1 MTCPAGMLP
10 FQSASMSYAEKNLAP
25 GESIVYR
32 ARYHWIYYRTA
43 LALLLVSAVL
53 GVWWKIA
60 GGLPGGESTSP
71 IFRNLALLFLGA
83 AVAAFLVRRV
93 RNAADEFVVTNRRVM
108 RKIGILAREAE
119 HAPIEKIQDVTIDQG
134 VIARLLGYGT
144 VALETA
150 SERGRIVFPD
160 ISRPDAFRN
169 AIWGQSTGPA
179 AVPGA
184 TPALAATVSSP
195 PAAQRLAELEDLRTR
210 GLLSTE
216 EYAQKREE
224 ILKSL

>member
-1 MTCPAGMLP
+1 
-10 FQSASMSYAEKNLAP
+10 MSYAEKNLAP
-25 GESIVYR
+25 GETIVYR

-43 LALLLVSAVL
+43 LALLLVAVVF

-60 GGLPGGESTSP
+60 GGLPGGPSTSP

-83 AVAAFLVRRV
+83 AIAAYLVRRV
-93 RNAADEFVVTNRRVM
+93 RNAADEFVVTNRRVVK
-108 RKIGILAREAE
+108 KIGIFAREAE

-134 VIARLLGYGT
+134 VTARLLGYGT

-169 AIWGQSTGPA
+169 AIWGQSIAPA

-184 TPALAATVSSP
+184 TPASP
-195 PAAQRLAELEDLRTR
+195 QSPAVPSPSAAQRLAELEDLRTR

-216 EYAQKREE
+216 EYARKREE
-224 ILKSL
+224 IVKSL

>member
-1 MTCPAGMLP
+1 
-10 FQSASMSYAEKNLAP
+10 MSYAEKNLGP

-43 LALLLVSAVL
+43 LALLLVSAVFALWWWL
-53 GVWWKIA
+53 GSRLGSA
-60 GGLPGGESTSP
+60 STSSV
-71 IFRNLALLFLGA
+71 FGNLALFFLAA
-83 AVAAFLVRRV
+83 AVASFLVRRV
-93 RNAADEFVVTNRRVM
+93 RNAADEFVVTNRRVL
-108 RKIGILAREAE
+108 RKLGLFAREAE
-119 HAPIEKIQDVTIDQG
+119 HAPIEKIQDITIDQG
-134 VIARLLGYGT
+134 VIARILGYGT

-160 ISRPDAFRN
+160 IARPEAFRN
-169 AIWGQSTGPA
+169 AIWGQGAIPVGVPGGAPASAAPA
-179 AVPGA
+179 AAP
-184 TPALAATVSSP
+184 P

-216 EYAQKREE
+216 EYSRKREE